1 MIELVIDNRNGNI
14 WDISGIVSDVT
25 WKTSRIGRPGSLEFT
40 LIKGGIYQNVN
51 FKYNSGDVVRFRV
64 NGRNV
69 FYGYIF
75 SVDAGKDENVRILAY
90 DQIRY
95 LLAQDTYVF
104 SNVTATEVIRRIA
117 QDFNLRV
124 GQLEDTGYRIPTM
137 VEDGQKLLDI
147 IDKALVLTLWNTN
160 RNYVFYDDAGALS
173 LRNAESTLLDIIIG
187 DGSLM
192 YDYRTKVSID
202 NDTYNVVK
210 LYKDNKETGKR
221 EVYVA
226 QDSANIAKWGRLQLY
241 QSVDEEMNAAQ
252 IQELLDQLITLKNRE
267 TKSLRIDAIGDIR
280 VRAGW
285 FVRILIEELGI
296 NQPFLVDE
304 CTHRFDGANHH
315 TMSLDLKVV

>member
-1 MIELVIDNRNGNI
+1 MIELIIDNRNGNV

-51 FKYNSGDVVRFRV
+51 FQYNSGDVVRFSY
-64 NGRNV
+64 NGQNV

-75 SVDAGKDENVRILAY
+75 SVDRGKDEDVRILAY

-173 LRNAESTLLDIIIG
+173 LRNVESTLLDIVIG
-187 DGSLM
+187 GGSLM

-202 NDTYNVVK
+202 DDTYNVVK

-296 NQPFLVDE
+296 NQPFLVNE

-315 TMSLDLKVV
+315 TMSLDLKVI